1 MAIALS
7 HATPDITIRP
17 ATAADAEAIAG
28 IYNYYVTET
37 IVTFEEEPV
46 SAFEIARRM
55 EEVWSST
62 LPWLVAELDSRVV
75 GYAYA
80 TKWKAR
86 YGYRF
91 STEVSVYLDT
101 DHGGRGIGSTLYGEL
116 FPILRARGI
125 RNIIGGIALPN
136 AASIA
141 LHEKFGM
148 EKVAHFKSI
157 GIKFDRWIDVG
168 YWQLTDAS

>member
-1 MAIALS
+1 
-7 HATPDITIRP
+7 
-17 ATAADAEAIAG
+17 
-28 IYNYYVTET
+28 
-37 IVTFEEEPV
+37 
-46 SAFEIARRM
+46 M

-62 LPWLVAELDSRVV
+62 LPWLVAELDEQVI

-80 TKWKAR
+80 SKWKAR
-86 YGYRF
+86 YGYRY

-101 DHGGRGIGSTLYGEL
+101 EHGGQGIGSKLYSDL
-116 FPILRARGI
+116 FPILRERGI

-136 AASIA
+136 DASVA

-148 EKVAHFKSI
+148 KKVAHFPAI

-168 YWQLTDAS
+168 YWQLGATT

>member
-1 MAIALS
+1 MTS
-7 HATPDITIRP
+7 
-17 ATAADAEAIAG
+17 
-28 IYNYYVTET
+28 T

-46 SAFEIARRM
+46 SSFEIARRM
-55 EEVWSST
+55 EEVWSGT
-62 LPWLVAELDSRVV
+62 LPWLVAERDGHIV

-101 DHGGRGIGSTLYGEL
+101 EHGGRGIGSKLYGEL
-116 FPILRARGI
+116 FPILRERGI

-136 AASIA
+136 EASVA

-148 EKVAHFKSI
+148 EKVAHFKAI

-168 YWQLTDAS
+168 YWQRSDPS